1 MRTSRPSKGEGIS
14 ALTLSVTTST
24 LGPPRRT
31 ISPSALSQRST
42 LPSVTDS
49 PSCGIF
55 SVVRP
60 IKFSCSGLYRR
71 VFYDSVAPNA
81 HMHGRGR
88 MARRFRF
95 GICTDQNMN
104 CEKNVERWQWFEK
117 LGFESAWLCDHLIQ
131 PSRPQGPYFEAW
143 TLLGGLAAVTKA
155 IRVGVLVTS
164 NTFRFPQVVAKM
176 AVTVDHISNGRL
188 EIGLGA
194 GWYEPEH
201 TMFGIPFPETKELVG
216 RFKEAVQVV
225 DLMTREDTSSFDGE
239 YYQLREARSRPA
251 SVQKPRPPLV
261 LGAFGPRMLKIVA
274 RYADTWNAFGTP
286 EEMRERNQMLDD
298 YCREIGRDPDTLDRS
313 LYYWVPKADLDPWVS
328 KDAFY
333 SVLEPYVE
341 AGVNQFILDQPRD
354 KQIGQLDWV
363 AAEVLPKYAK
373 EKPRVVAPV
382 SAGKIDTKDWKKPV
396 DHL

>member
-1 MRTSRPSKGEGIS
+1 MT
-14 ALTLSVTTST
+14 
-24 LGPPRRT
+24 
-31 ISPSALSQRST
+31 
-42 LPSVTDS
+42 
-49 PSCGIF
+49 
-55 SVVRP
+55 
-60 IKFSCSGLYRR
+60 
-71 VFYDSVAPNA
+71 
-81 HMHGRGR
+81 
-88 MARRFRF
+88 RRFRF
-95 GICTDQNMN
+95 GICTDQNMTWD
-104 CEKNVERWQWFEK
+104 KTVERWQLFES

-131 PSRPQGPYFEAW
+131 PSRPTGPYFEAW
-143 TLLGGLAAVTKA
+143 SLLAGLAARTEK
-155 IRVGVLVTS
+155 IRVGILVTS

-201 TMFGIPFPETKELVG
+201 TMFGIPFPETRELVG

-239 YYQLREARSRPA
+239 YYQLRDARSRPA

-341 AGVNQFILDQPRD
+341 AGVNQFILDQPGD

>member
-1 MRTSRPSKGEGIS
+1 MTWKK
-14 ALTLSVTTST
+14 T
-24 LGPPRRT
+24 
-31 ISPSALSQRST
+31 
-42 LPSVTDS
+42 
-49 PSCGIF
+49 
-55 SVVRP
+55 
-60 IKFSCSGLYRR
+60 
-71 VFYDSVAPNA
+71 
-81 HMHGRGR
+81 
-88 MARRFRF
+88 
-95 GICTDQNMN
+95 
-104 CEKNVERWQWFEK
+104 VERWQLFER

-131 PSRPQGPYFEAW
+131 PSRPTGPYFEAW
-143 TLLGGLAAVTKA
+143 SLLAALAARTNK

-164 NTFRFPQVVAKM
+164 NTFRFPQIVAKM
-176 AVTVDHISNGRL
+176 SVTIDHISNGRL

-201 TMFGIPFPETKELVG
+201 TMFGIPFPETKELVS
-216 RFKEAVQVV
+216 RFKEAVEVV

-239 YYQLREARSRPA
+239 YYELRGARSRPA

-286 EEMRERNQMLDD
+286 TEMRERNQMLDH

-313 LYYWVPKADLDPWVS
+313 LYYWVPKSDRDPWVS
-328 KDAFY
+328 KEAFH

-341 AGVNQFILDQPRD
+341 AGVNQFILDQPSDNQID
-354 KQIGQLDWV
+354 KLEWV

-373 EKPRVVAPV
+373 EKPRAVEPV
-382 SAGKIDTKDWKKPV
+382 SAGRINTRDWKKPV